1 MAHVTILGRRM
12 THAKKEINACM
23 TPKRKRKNACMTQKK
38 NACMAHV
45 TILGRRMT
53 HGSAVFLSCSL
64 FSRCWYIFLQVIALV
79 HRRLAP

>member
-23 TPKRKRKNACMTQKK
+23 TQKEKRK